1 MDAKNLPLNTILK
14 ERQQWVVPVYQR
26 QYAWESGD
34 GQQIDT
40 FWSNIPDGASSHLSK
55 AQYEQAASRAS
66 GLFLQTA

>member
-40 FWSNIPDGASSHLSK
+40 F
-55 AQYEQAASRAS
+55 
-66 GLFLQTA
+66 

>member
-40 FWSNIPDGASSHLSK
+40 FWSNILDGA
-55 AQYEQAASRAS
+55 
-66 GLFLQTA
+66 